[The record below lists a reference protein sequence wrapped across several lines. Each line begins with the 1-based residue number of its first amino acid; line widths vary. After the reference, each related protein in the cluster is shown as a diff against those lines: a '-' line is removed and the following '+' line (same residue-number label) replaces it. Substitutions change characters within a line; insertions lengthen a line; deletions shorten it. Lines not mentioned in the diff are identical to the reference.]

1 VTVADRIRRDLAGR
15 EDVILRVKHR
25 DVELDS

>member
-1 VTVADRIRRDLAGR
+1 VTVADRIQRDLVGR
-15 EDVILRVKHR
+15 EDVIVRVKHR